1 MIPKWYMNLYL
12 VEKPLLCLACYSIVK
27 HPCPSSY
34 SSHCFSLS
42 LFHFPF
48 FSSTSLFPFKPY
60 GCIFQVKE
68 QNKYKVLHHIK
79 LHFPKWGNTT
89 RTHEI
94 QFVTYENNKITPS
107 SSSAWNI
114 MMFKW
119 FYTVHEI
126 IFIFYMS
133 DSIQPFNLE
142 N

>member
-1 MIPKWYMNLYL
+1 MIHEFVLGGEAL
-12 VEKPLLCLACYSIVK
+12 VVSCLLLHSKA
-27 HPCPSSY
+27 
-34 SSHCFSLS
+34 SLS
-42 LFHFPF
+42 FKLLISLFFSQFVPVSI

-68 QNKYKVLHHIK
+68 ENKYKVLHHIK